1 MSDMTHNKRSESMKD
16 ERITIRLREEDKQK
30 IKIWCIKNNMTL
42 SELCMIS
49 INRYINNEEI
59 KSIHYEEVF
68 QSRS

>member
-1 MSDMTHNKRSESMKD
+1 MKD

-49 INRYINNEEI
+49 INRYII
-59 KSIHYEEVF
+59 KRVSYICYINTSISSDF
-68 QSRS
+68 KRILALMRDCR